1 MKRVFHPLLG
11 AMLMVACVAMAPTP
25 SNAIDTLTDLNSVVS
40 IDPTTSANV
49 FNWSVDGVN
58 NLYQQTWF
66 VGVGAAPQVDVNSL
80 SAPSSTVAGPFASY
94 TFTGTGFS
102 ATETYTLAGGAT
114 GSGTSDLAEQF
125 RITNTSGSTQTYRI
139 YSYNDYD
146 LGGSPAGDT
155 ATIESEKDG
164 VTQTGK
170 GVVLR
175 VEGVPNATHAQ
186 VSPYAALLTSLN
198 GGVAYTLNDFL
209 GPQTGD
215 ETFAFEWDVTVANNS
230 SFILSTDNN
239 LAAVPVPPSALLLGS
254 GLLGLVGWRRF
265 GKS

>member
-1 MKRVFHPLLG
+1 M
-11 AMLMVACVAMAPTP
+11 
-25 SNAIDTLTDLNSVVS
+25 
-40 IDPTTSANV
+40 
-49 FNWSVDGVN
+49 
-58 NLYQQTWF
+58 
-66 VGVGAAPQVDVNSL
+66 
-80 SAPSSTVAGPFASY
+80 
-94 TFTGTGFS
+94 
-102 ATETYTLAGGAT
+102 
-114 GSGTSDLAEQF
+114 
-125 RITNTSGSTQTYRI
+125 
-139 YSYNDYD
+139 
-146 LGGSPAGDT
+146 GGSPGGDT

-175 VEGVPNATHAQ
+175 VEGVPNATYGQ
-186 VSPYAALLTSLN
+186 VSPYAVLLDSLSSV
-198 GGVAYTLNDFL
+198 VAYTLNDFL

-254 GLLGLVGWRRF
+254 GLLGLVGLRRF